1 MLPIYPCYNEDDLY
15 TLSADG
21 GYMMKKAMSD
31 VGPRLNILQ
40 GQLYAA
46 CRMGAWCFS
55 SKRELFFTTAPHQE
69 EYHML
74 LQAGGCLDL
83 AFDQMDAVPE
93 PRAVNGLM
101 GLITEWVRLQNGGRY
116 LVILGPIY
124 LKNIS
129 IETSLHRLD
138 RKGISQHVRR
148 QFLNVLGDVP
158 VLEWDQVRQYA
169 AMLHFTIYEENL
181 NLSNL
186 AFEKPEETLAAEREE
201 EETEQRDKNDLQ
213 RMVAYEKWMIDNLG
227 KDRIP
232 ETEDSHYQGEIQDF
246 HLNDQMRQ
254 IKDNLIIFTALCAR
268 RAITSGVPLRTAK
281 HLESDW
287 ICRIESCHAMAEA
300 AKLLQGM
307 YGDFSR
313 QIKYHS
319 DSSGMSKAVRECR
332 DYVRLNY
339 MKPLSL
345 EEIARHCGYTEY
357 YLTRKFAKET
367 GMKLT
372 DYIRSIRIDTAKA
385 MLVTSNK
392 DIQQISEELQ
402 FGSRNYFDRI
412 FRQLVG
418 VSPAR
423 FREEMGQVKQGETK

>member
-1 MLPIYPCYNEDDLY
+1 
-15 TLSADG
+15 
-21 GYMMKKAMSD
+21 
-31 VGPRLNILQ
+31 
-40 GQLYAA
+40 
-46 CRMGAWCFS
+46 
-55 SKRELFFTTAPHQE
+55 
-69 EYHML
+69 ML
-74 LQAGGCLDL
+74 LEAGGCLDL
-83 AFDQMDAVPE
+83 AFAHMDAAPE
-93 PRAVNGLM
+93 PRALNGMM
-101 GLITEWVRLQNGGRY
+101 GLVWIAEWVRLQNGGRY
-116 LVILGPIY
+116 LVIFGPVY

-129 IETSLHRLD
+129 VETSLQRLD
-138 RKGISQHVRR
+138 RRGISQHLRR

-186 AFEKPEETLAAEREE
+186 VFEKPEETLAAEHAEE
-201 EETEQRDKNDLQ
+201 EIQRRGKNDLE
-213 RMVAYEKWMIDNLG
+213 RMAAYEKRMIDNLG
-227 KDRIP
+227 KDGKP
-232 ETEDSHYQGEIQDF
+232 EEGSHYQGEIQDF

-281 HLESDW
+281 DLESSW
-287 ICRIESCHAMAEA
+287 ICKIEGCQTMAGA
-300 AKLLQGM
+300 AKVLQGM
-307 YGDFSR
+307 YGEFSK

-319 DSSGMSKAVRECR
+319 DLGGMSKAVRECM
-332 DYVRLNY
+332 DYVRMNY

-357 YLTRKFAKET
+357 YLTRKFSNET

-372 DYIRSIRIDTAKA
+372 DYIRKVRIDSAKV

-392 DIQQISEELQ
+392 DIQKISEELQ

-423 FREEMGQVKQGETK
+423 YRENMGQIKSGEEK